1 MILLTTWPFGAAA
14 NTAAWPALAAGGAAL
29 DAVEAVCRHVE
40 LDPAVDSVGWC
51 GLPDR
56 DGAMSLDGCVMLDP
70 ARVGSVCAY
79 THAPHPV
86 SAARRVMEASPHV
99 MLVGAGA
106 DGFAREQG
114 LPAGEVL
121 SDSARAAHASWR
133 AAGGGPPSAHD
144 TVAVLALDDS
154 GTLAGACSTSGMSWK
169 LPGRVGDSPIP
180 GHGLYVAPG
189 VGAAAA
195 TGHGELAMGSCVA
208 FLAVEEL
215 RRGAAP
221 TEAVTTALE
230 RVRASHALDADEQL
244 GMIALAADGRWGHAA
259 LRAGYASAVQDATGG
274 VVSEPERVLFGE

>member
-1 MILLTTWPFGAAA
+1 MILLTPRPFGAAA
-14 NTAAWPALAAGGAAL
+14 NTAARPALAAGGAAL

-106 DGFAREQG
+106 DAFAREEG

-144 TVAVLALDDS
+144 TVAALALDDS
-154 GTLAGACSTSGMSWK
+154 GALAGACSTSGMSWK

-189 VGAAAA
+189 VGAA
-195 TGHGELAMGSCVA
+195 VK
-208 FLAVEEL
+208 
-215 RRGAAP
+215 GAALCVVDECRH
-221 TEAVTTALE
+221 TGAVCAEFDQACVDPDRNAT
-230 RVRASHALDADEQL
+230 SLDDWWCEC
-244 GMIALAADGRWGHAA
+244 
-259 LRAGYASAVQDATGG
+259 TGG
-274 VVSEPERVLFGE
+274 IASGVWDFATQTARCGNAN